1 MPQYFK
7 VLSIYLKKKQQY
19 FFKILRTNYFQE
31 HGYITTSIGK
41 IFHPMGHKMGNNP
54 DDFQKSWTDWPFFVK
69 PQVNYLSIKTY
80 FEFEYGSV

>member
-7 VLSIYLKKKQQY
+7 VRKKNSSTTY
-19 FFKILRTNYFQE
+19 FVFQNSQNLRTSYFQE
-31 HGYITTSIGK
+31 HGYRTTSIGK

-69 PQVNYLSIKTY
+69 PQVNFKNI
-80 FEFEYGSV
+80 F